1 MAQARG
7 ESLWL
12 MSANQASF
20 SSNHVWH
27 RFTFSSPFIAFSPF
41 SCLILPLF
49 CNLPTH
55 SASLKRTSQPRLM
68 HLGPH
73 LLYGASSGSNEHN
86 PFHTKSWEITHHH
99 SHTHT
104 NTAPRAGMIQHVP
117 LVTHALVVI
126 EVKEKKQQADFGLVW
141 EGRGIF
147 LPLLLLRIIWWNCPP
162 AHRRQELG

>member
-27 RFTFSSPFIAFSPF
+27 RFTFSSPFTTFSPF
-41 SCLILPLF
+41 SCLILLLF
-49 CNLPTH
+49 CNPPTH

-73 LLYGASSGSNEHN
+73 LLYRGSSGSNEHN
-86 PFHTKSWEITHHH
+86 PLHTKSWEIHTIALTYKH
-99 SHTHT
+99 SSQSRHDSTCPFS
-104 NTAPRAGMIQHVP
+104 NTCPASNWGQREETTGWFLSCV
-117 LVTHALVVI
+117 
-126 EVKEKKQQADFGLVW
+126 
-141 EGRGIF
+141 RGKRSFPSSFF
-147 LPLLLLRIIWWNCPP
+147 LLHIIWWNCPP